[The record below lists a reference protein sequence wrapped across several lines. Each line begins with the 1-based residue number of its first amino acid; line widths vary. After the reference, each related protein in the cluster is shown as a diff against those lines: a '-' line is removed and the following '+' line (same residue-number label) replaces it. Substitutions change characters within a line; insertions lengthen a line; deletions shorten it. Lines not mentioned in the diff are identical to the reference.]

1 MIHARQPQHVMALHT
16 LVAGNNILQGGIPC
30 MSQVQLSGY
39 IGWRYYDAEGV
50 LALISCCKIAVIDP
64 AFVVVH
70 LNVKMIIFRI

>member
-1 MIHARQPQHVMALHT
+1 M
-16 LVAGNNILQGGIPC
+16 NILVTGGA
-30 MSQVQLSGY
+30 GY